1 MSYPSAPLPLVM
13 KIILYMLTVFSTQI
27 IHGASMTARWSC
39 LASILSLE
47 ICVEMDHGMY
57 I

>member
-39 LASILSLE
+39 LASISLK
-47 ICVEMDHGMY
+47 ICVETDFGMY